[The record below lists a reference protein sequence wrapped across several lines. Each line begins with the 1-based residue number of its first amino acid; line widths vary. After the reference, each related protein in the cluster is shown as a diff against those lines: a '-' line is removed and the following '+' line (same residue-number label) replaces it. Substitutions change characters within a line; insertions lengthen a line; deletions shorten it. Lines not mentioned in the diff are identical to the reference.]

1 MSCIYLQMLAIS
13 ALQLRIPY
21 CGFMNSYPNHA
32 INSISFLTMWPNCAK
47 PLSTLA
53 QIQLWLN
60 KLSVRVYN
68 SPALNKVLLVQMFT
82 DNNGRTCWTEIYL
95 DNFSAADFHTTQ
107 SSLLVCGA
115 QCLTTEKYVNCS
127 ILVMNTPPDFVQ
139 KL

>member
-1 MSCIYLQMLAIS
+1 MKQTFVKI
-13 ALQLRIPY
+13 
-21 CGFMNSYPNHA
+21 
-32 INSISFLTMWPNCAK
+32 
-47 PLSTLA
+47 
-53 QIQLWLN
+53 
-60 KLSVRVYN
+60 YN
-68 SPALNKVLLVQMFT
+68 SLAPKEVLLVQMFT
-82 DNNGRTCWTEIYL
+82 DNNGRTCCTKIYL